1 MALSQPATFDETWSD
16 ERVASYLSRNPVAGE
31 NADFHVLMTAYKHM
45 RAADFQ
51 RLLVMF
57 KAAGRDVQARNQQ
70 GRSLLEIVREHPQS
84 DAFVKLLSDF
94 T

>member
-16 ERVASYLSRNPVAGE
+16 ERVASYLSRQPVAGE

-45 RAADFQ
+45 RSTDFQ

-57 KAAGRDVQARNQQ
+57 KAAGRDVHARNLQ

-84 DAFVKLLSDF
+84 EAFVTLLSDF

>member
-16 ERVASYLSRNPVAGE
+16 ERVASYLSRQPVTGE

-51 RLLVMF
+51 RLLIMF

-84 DAFVKLLSDF
+84 EDFVKLLSDL

>member
-16 ERVASYLSRNPVAGE
+16 ERVASYLSRQPVAGE

-45 RAADFQ
+45 RSTDFQ

-57 KAAGRDVQARNQQ
+57 KAAGRDVHARNLQ
-70 GRSLLEIVREHPQS
+70 GRCLLEIVREHPQS
-84 DAFVKLLSDF
+84 EAFFTLLSDF